1 MKSQFRFLSALILVC
16 AFFCITLNAADP
28 VEGVV
33 TKVGAASPGAT
44 NSVVIFGSSD
54 SGLAIKLTSIQAVGD
69 NADATLALYG
79 GAARTTLSAG
89 QTSTNLTVVST
100 NLSIAAGDVI
110 VLVDSSGNL
119 GWGFVHSTG
128 TSTINLDRDPGTF
141 SSGSVVWAMTSKA
154 EHTVGN
160 ATSTRDGYALFGV
173 KKRSPL
179 LARLYTA
186 AGTTEAIKGATVE
199 YFKPN

>member
-79 GAARTTLSAG
+79 GAARTTLSASVMG
-89 QTSTNLTVVST
+89 LGLGLLLFCVSRRV
-100 NLSIAAGDVI
+100 SRRV
-110 VLVDSSGNL
+110 
-119 GWGFVHSTG
+119 
-128 TSTINLDRDPGTF
+128 RQ
-141 SSGSVVWAMTSKA
+141 
-154 EHTVGN
+154 
-160 ATSTRDGYALFGV
+160 
-173 KKRSPL
+173 
-179 LARLYTA
+179 
-186 AGTTEAIKGATVE
+186 
-199 YFKPN
+199 